1 MSDFNQGD
9 PVQWRNN
16 ALPEGETVEEWPPMT
31 QGIVTELK
39 QVQVNDALETVALVT
54 TPDEFTWWVLTKNLS
69 HV

>member
-16 ALPEGETVEEWPPMT
+16 ALPEGETMT
-31 QGIVTELK
+31 QGVVTELK